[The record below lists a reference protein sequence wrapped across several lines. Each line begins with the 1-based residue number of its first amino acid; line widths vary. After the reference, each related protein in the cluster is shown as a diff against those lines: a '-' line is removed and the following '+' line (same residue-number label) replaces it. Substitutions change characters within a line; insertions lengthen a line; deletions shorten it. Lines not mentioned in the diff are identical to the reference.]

1 MAPVSF
7 VGLLDYSISGQ
18 SFPDNWYL
26 PVRAEHPPRPQ
37 KGVVRAAADPSR
49 CKGQRTATLGLTAPS
64 ESFCKD
70 LSEPLTK
77 SDEGN
82 LFLFLSGTQ
91 SAGLLRVLRGEQRE
105 NWHGGELL
113 HEDDHSIF
121 NNNFDAAS

>member
-1 MAPVSF
+1 M
-7 VGLLDYSISGQ
+7 
-18 SFPDNWYL
+18 L
-26 PVRAEHPPRPQ
+26 PQTHR
-37 KGVVRAAADPSR
+37 SR

-113 HEDDHSIF
+113 QRMIIPSSTTTLMP
-121 NNNFDAAS
+121 AS